1 MSRIDT
7 YPFFAEGIAACYG
20 SVRFP
25 LQDADRSNQSYA
37 AKKKEMDDEE
47 TGEEML
53 WNTADEFLFEAEEHD
68 LPLYD
73 DWLQVLWAF
82 RSRETGDYLCY
93 EDGVLTTKE
102 ECDENCMWN
111 INYWDS
117 EHVCVISKE
126 FEWALFFE
134 RNQGSFG
141 LIPYDTA
148 DYDDLRFSF
157 WQPKPFTNIYFT
169 ELPE

>member
-1 MSRIDT
+1 
-7 YPFFAEGIAACYG
+7 
-20 SVRFP
+20 
-25 LQDADRSNQSYA
+25 
-37 AKKKEMDDEE
+37 MDDEE

-102 ECDENCMWN
+102 ECDESCMWN

-117 EHVCVISKE
+117 AHFCVISKE
-126 FEWALFFE
+126 FEWALFFD
-134 RNQGSFG
+134 RNRGSFG
-141 LIPYDTA
+141 LIPYNTA